1 MNKAQAVVKPKPRKK
16 PPVHVSDREIMNA
29 VEFTQGDYK
38 KAAKKLCISYNTL
51 LNRAKKCPEI
61 YSVKLDCL
69 GDWCQIAE
77 QNVYDRLMKGDFAAS
92 KFVLERLSR
101 DKWGNQPAQS
111 SQDAWPEP
119 IGNDPNGP

>member
-29 VEFTQGDYK
+29 IEFTQGDYK
-38 KAAKKLCISYNTL
+38 KASKKLAISYQTL
-51 LNRAKKCPEI
+51 LNRAKKNPEI
-61 YSVKLDCL
+61 YQVKLDCL
-69 GDWCQIAE
+69 GDWIQIAE

>member
-1 MNKAQAVVKPKPRKK
+1 MNKAQAAVKPKPRK
-16 PPVHVSDREIMNA
+16 PPVKVSDREIMNA
-29 VEFTQGDYK
+29 VEFAQGDYR
-38 KAAKKLCISYNTL
+38 KAAKKLAISYTTL
-51 LNRAKKCPEI
+51 LNRAKKNPEI
-61 YSVKLDCL
+61 YQVKLDCL
-69 GDWCQIAE
+69 GDWIQIAE

-101 DKWGNQPAQS
+101 DKWGNQPAQA